1 MFSLINVFTRLLR
14 LPTQKFNSPPCLRA
28 PHLSPWFYLAIFCI
42 VSTFNS
48 SLQASKSISR
58 PIFVEYRPS
67 TWEAEW
73 FDGIDKWHRHPCKI
87 MLADKHVQRSRAW
100 VAAMAA
106 RDYSD
111 SLIFSTYA
119 YDIQGAE
126 VEFAIEPLV
135 GLLRHPF
142 SVAACTPS
150 AIETVDVLNTTH
162 MCFRGSELPTFDKM
176 YPGRK
181 YLFDLGL
188 NGPDRS
194 LAWFQEEFGDMGVN
208 FDEVWGWERRPTNAT
223 EFWNGVSAA
232 LFSKLHF
239 YNTAVTTLLNHKH
252 PFEIIKSIYKTGD
265 YIAIKVDIDDP
276 DIERELVDMMLGDNT
291 LMTCISDLFYEMHFG
306 ANLWSAHGISPEHPE
321 WHLKSVFDLFGA
333 VRKRGVRL
341 HYWV

>member
-1 MFSLINVFTRLLR
+1 
-14 LPTQKFNSPPCLRA
+14 
-28 PHLSPWFYLAIFCI
+28 
-42 VSTFNS
+42 
-48 SLQASKSISR
+48 
-58 PIFVEYRPS
+58 
-67 TWEAEW
+67 
-73 FDGIDKWHRHPCKI
+73 

-223 EFWNGVSAA
+223 KFWSGVDAA
-232 LFSKLHF
+232 LFSQLCF
-239 YNTAVTTLLNHKH
+239 YNTAVTTLLN
-252 PFEIIKSIYKTGD
+252 
-265 YIAIKVDIDDP
+265 YI
-276 DIERELVDMMLGDNT
+276 NT
-291 LMTCISDLFYEMHFG
+291 
-306 ANLWSAHGISPEHPE
+306 
-321 WHLKSVFDLFGA
+321 HLKS
-333 VRKRGVRL
+333 
-341 HYWV
+341 